1 MAVNKSTV
9 QHRRKVRA
17 LEAKRDAL
25 LQAQEKNK
33 LQLTLV
39 RADLKH
45 QRKVGT
51 K

>member
-1 MAVNKSTV
+1 MPVRSSV
-9 QHRRKVRA
+9 EHRRKLRA

-25 LQAQEKNK
+25 IQQAEKNK
-33 LQLTLV
+33 QQLTLV

-45 QRKVGT
+45 QRKMGT